1 MVGQVEKEKQND
13 GTRKWKF
20 QSLKTIGK
28 FLTLE
33 INYIKAKFIK
43 EKNWADVGK
52 SLSSPLPN
60 NPAYC
65 SSF

>member
-20 QSLKTIGK
+20 QSLQTIGK
-28 FLTLE
+28 VLISK

-43 EKNWADVGK
+43 EKIWVDVGK
-52 SLSSPLPN
+52 SLKSPLPN
-60 NPAYC
+60 NRI
-65 SSF
+65 SF

>member
-28 FLTLE
+28 FLALK

-43 EKNWADVGK
+43 EKNCANMG
-52 SLSSPLPN
+52 PYLPN
-60 NPAYC
+60 TDQ
-65 SSF
+65 

>member
-43 EKNWADVGK
+43 EKLGRCGQVTQLTAK
-52 SLSSPLPN
+52 
-60 NPAYC
+60 
-65 SSF
+65 